1 MTTTGTVPMMIR
13 VWVWIVIGLM
23 MGGPNHDSKHH
34 CNAFVINSHDGM
46 IGIQSFVD
54 KNSGKKDILQQKQP
68 RLKRRILERHISSTN
83 EDGTGTTVVAE
94 ALGYL
99 VGAGSLILYTPIAVR
114 IYRQKD
120 ASGLV
125 LTTWWLKLI
134 SYTFSD
140 VYAISHEYPISTY
153 IETLIITCQAFI
165 VLILTSYYQNQAQQL
180 IAQTNDDDNEQRRN
194 ITQQQLINDENKLVW
209 HMAFYLSFFSFLL
222 YTSQTSEVSD
232 VIIACGQAGSAVLNV
247 LALLPQFQQN
257 YQTKSSGDYS
267 PITAGLASIGCTIRL
282 FTTVTLA
289 DSDPLLLG
297 TYGIALFFNASL
309 FFQILYYDLFVA
321 NRSFTTIF
329 LSDIR
334 PPPPTTTNTTTTTPT
349 IT

>member
-1 MTTTGTVPMMIR
+1 MMICL
-13 VWVWIVIGLM
+13 WVWIVIGIV
-23 MGGPNHDSKHH
+23 MGGPNHDSIHH
-34 CNAFVINSHDGM
+34 CDAFVIDSHYERRGQ
-46 IGIQSFVD
+46 QSFVLSTSPFVD
-54 KNSGKKDILQQKQP
+54 KNGKTIIVP
-68 RLKRRILERHISSTN
+68 RRRLDGRRRRMERNLSSAN
-83 EDGTGTTVVAE
+83 HEDGATKILAE

-165 VLILTSYYQNQAQQL
+165 VLILTSYYQNQAQL
-180 IAQTNDDDNEQRRN
+180 AATVGGGSPLNDHG
-194 ITQQQLINDENKLVW
+194 NKLIW
-209 HMAFYLSFFSFLL
+209 HMALYLSFFSFLL
-222 YTSQTSEVSD
+222 FTSQTSSVSD
-232 VIIACGQAGSAVLNV
+232 VIIACGQGGSAVLNV

-282 FTTVTLA
+282 FTTIALA

-309 FFQILYYDLFVA
+309 FIQILYYDLFIA
-321 NRSFTTIF
+321 HRSLTAIF
-329 LSDIR
+329 LSDIH
-334 PPPPTTTNTTTTTPT
+334 PPPTTNTTTTAI